1 MRITFSIKF
10 FNTLVDDSWISE
22 QLHKLVATTTNY
34 WCRNIAKTVAF
45 CTLGPVVRVTLSE
58 EWAHIK

>member
-34 WCRNIAKTVAF
+34 CRRNIAKTVASAPA
-45 CTLGPVVRVTLSE
+45 CCLLHSWTCGVCHVV
-58 EWAHIK
+58 